1 MSGPKRFGGQPGPN
15 VEHDTKGVGKPSI
28 YMMLDDFFRILLYMI
43 WYCLIWCFVSDYFD
57 FGEYSIF
64 VIWFVEV
71 ADATFFCPCF
81 GPQSLPT
88 QTSPFLGI
96 QVLILYEI

>member
-1 MSGPKRFGGQPGPN
+1 
-15 VEHDTKGVGKPSI
+15 
-28 YMMLDDFFRILLYMI
+28 MI
-43 WYCLIWCFVSDYFD
+43 WYCLIWCFISDDFD
-57 FGEYSIF
+57 FGEHSIF
-64 VIWFVEV
+64 YLVLFVICFVEV

-96 QVLILYEI
+96 QVLIL